1 VSELLDRIDSHE
13 LTEWIAFD
21 AIDPI
26 GAWRMDYQFGLL
38 CALQA
43 NMHRGKGKPA
53 LTPQDFMA
61 FQPEDP
67 AAKERKM
74 QAEFES
80 FVKSWNNSVTPTK
93 TDASPRLS

>member
-1 VSELLDRIDSHE
+1 MDSHE

-21 AIDPI
+21 AVDPI
-26 GAWRMDYQFGLL
+26 GAWRADYHTGLL

-43 NMHRGKGKPA
+43 NMHRPKGKAP
-53 LTPQDFMA
+53 LTPQDFMM

-74 QAEFES
+74 AAEFES
-80 FVKSWNNSVTPTK
+80 FVKTWNNSHSTGKP
-93 TDASPRLS
+93 DAGPRLA